1 MTNVFSV
8 RMRYAEPPSLGEHQ
22 LGYTEQGSCYPTKQY
37 SDGESYRRS
46 ELAIVILKGSVTNPT
61 NYPPTFVPQ
70 ESTHA

>member
-1 MTNVFSV
+1 MINDFSV

-22 LGYTEQGSCYPTKQY
+22 LGYTEQGSCYPTKQN

-46 ELAIVILKGSVTNPT
+46 ELANAISKGSFTNPT
-61 NYPPTFVPQ
+61 IYPDVRLQ